1 MGVKITQVVR
11 NRVRIFISIFRSPT
25 LSAFP
30 LATTY
35 SKGKWVWAVGWAGS
49 YWASVQFCILWNG
62 PNMSL
67 SFLHKERV
75 GLEREI
81 ETFPQNWAKGTW
93 TINWENEKCVNVS
106 NPRLMNWFLYIIG
119 LMNLPGQMCQGNLP
133 VCQLDPAIS
142 VQFSDSVVSDSL

>member
-1 MGVKITQVVR
+1 
-11 NRVRIFISIFRSPT
+11 
-25 LSAFP
+25 
-30 LATTY
+30 
-35 SKGKWVWAVGWAGS
+35 
-49 YWASVQFCILWNG
+49 
-62 PNMSL
+62 MSL

-81 ETFPQNWAKGTW
+81 ETFPQNWANGTW

-106 NPRLMNWFLYIIG
+106 NPRLMNWFLCIIG

-133 VCQLDPAIS
+133 VCQLDPVIS